1 MPKDASKNVDRYKIA
16 GGHLNEFEFHQN
28 QGQLKELEKPAH
40 GATAREL
47 MANKVATKTAMAEAT
62 KKAATEATKKAAN
75 KVATKKAATKATKKV
90 ATKASKKR
98 ATKKGATRKAAK
110 KARKK

>member
-47 MANKVATKTAMAEAT
+47 MANKVATKKATAEAT
-62 KKAATEATKKAAN
+62 KKAATK
-75 KVATKKAATKATKKV
+75 ATKKAATKATKKV
-90 ATKASKKR
+90 APKASKKR
-98 ATKKGATRKAAK
+98 ATKKGATKKAAK
-110 KARKK
+110 KTRKK

>member
-28 QGQLKELEKPAH
+28 QGQLKELEKPAQ
-40 GATAREL
+40 GATARKL
-47 MANKVATKTAMAEAT
+47 MANKVATKTARAEAT
-62 KKAATEATKKAAN
+62 KKAAAEATKKAAAE
-75 KVATKKAATKATKKV
+75 ATKKAATKATKKSAKKT
-90 ATKASKKR
+90 ATKKR
-98 ATKKGATRKAAK
+98 ATKKGATKKAAK

>member
-28 QGQLKELEKPAH
+28 QGQLKELEKPAQ
-40 GATAREL
+40 GATARKL
-47 MANKVATKTAMAEAT
+47 MANKVATKTARAEAT
-62 KKAATEATKKAAN
+62 KKAAAE
-75 KVATKKAATKATKKV
+75 ATKKAATKATKKSAKKT
-90 ATKASKKR
+90 ATKKR
-98 ATKKGATRKAAK
+98 ATKKGATKKAAK

>member
-28 QGQLKELEKPAH
+28 QGQLKELEKPPQ
-40 GATAREL
+40 GATARKL

-62 KKAATEATKKAAN
+62 KKAATKATKKAATEATKKAVT
-75 KVATKKAATKATKKV
+75 KATKKAATKATKKV
-90 ATKASKKR
+90 ATKA
-98 ATKKGATRKAAK
+98 TKKV
-110 KARKK
+110 

>member
-28 QGQLKELEKPAH
+28 QGQLKELEKPAQ
-40 GATAREL
+40 GATARKL
-47 MANKVATKTAMAEAT
+47 M
-62 KKAATEATKKAAN
+62 AN
-75 KVATKKAATKATKKV
+75 KVATKKAATKATKKRATKSTKKV
-90 ATKASKKR
+90 ATKATKATKKR
-98 ATKKGATRKAAK
+98 ATKKGATKKAAK

>member
-28 QGQLKELEKPAH
+28 QGQLKELEKPAQ

-62 KKAATEATKKAAN
+62 KKAAN
-75 KVATKKAATKATKKV
+75 KATKKAATKATKKV
-90 ATKASKKR
+90 ATKATKATNKSAKKT
-98 ATKKGATRKAAK
+98 ATKKGATKKAAK